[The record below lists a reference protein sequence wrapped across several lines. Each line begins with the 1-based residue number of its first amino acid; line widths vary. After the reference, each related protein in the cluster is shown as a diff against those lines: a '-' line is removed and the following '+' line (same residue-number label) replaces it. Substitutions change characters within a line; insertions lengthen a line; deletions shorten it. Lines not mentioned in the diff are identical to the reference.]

1 MKYAGKMLG
10 EEQETIPTCR
20 RGVRNAAPFVL
31 APSFRVGLTAAACL
45 LFALSCFAMTVR
57 AMSDMRL
64 WMTVN
69 DRSAPLCWPWDDSA
83 DAATLVLSNRITGVV
98 SEFDVARGEGDTHGS
113 CTQPVQIAEALV
125 DVTLVQT
132 ANGSEVSRETATL
145 AYVDGAGGGPITVR
159 ARAYGEWRRVRSPR
173 VFAFDSEWNG
183 GTGDSGY
190 DIAPPYDPAMRI
202 CIR

>member
-1 MKYAGKMLG
+1 MMLG